1 VEGTPF
7 GRYRLQHLIGRGGMG
22 EVWRAFDTETQRV
35 VAIKLLP
42 AQMAS
47 DEEFIER
54 FRREARV
61 AAGLNSPNVVPIHNF
76 GEIDGRLYVDM
87 ALIDGRD
94 LQAVLDEGPMR
105 PDRAVRI
112 IEQVAAALRAAHTA
126 GLVHRD
132 VKPSN
137 ILLNADD
144 FAYLIDFGLARTDED
159 AGLTVTGHTVGT
171 FAYMAPE
178 RYEGRAVDSRTDVY
192 SLACVLYQCLTG
204 TRPFAGSGAQQM
216 LAHIQT
222 PPPRP
227 SDTVPGLPRG
237 LDAVVT
243 TGMAK
248 QVDAR
253 YPTIDGF
260 ARATR
265 EALTQT
271 APVSPQTRPWQQPPP
286 QQPPPTQQYRPPVPQ
301 PAAFSAPPHYGP
313 PPQSVVPRASA
324 SAPWFRR
331 TPVLVI
337 AACVAVAIVAV
348 TAVILTTTGGGSS
361 SSDGSTTAAA
371 PVEVNWGDQ
380 VDMPSEGLADL
391 GGMAINSKGN
401 VVGVCCKN
409 AVGSEGKNAIYQI
422 AADMQTPPKLVPLP
436 QIDTGPGTAAEG
448 DGTGYLAEVGGP
460 VIRIDQQDGFIPLD
474 FPNTERPAGIAVDG
488 GGAVYVI
495 NRLVAGDPP
504 KFTAE
509 VWKLDKG
516 ATESTTLPFNGPN
529 VGYGIAVDKDGAV
542 YVTDPV
548 AQGLQ
553 KLALG
558 ETKPTTIAFPA
569 APVAVAVDGD
579 GAVYAAT
586 SGVNGDAVYR
596 LPPGGDTP
604 EKLPISGIKV
614 PSDSL
619 AGLAVDRDGSVYV
632 ADVGGNRVVKLPRV
646 SP

>member
-1 VEGTPF
+1 MPF

-47 DEEFIER
+47 DAEFIER

-76 GEIDGRLYVDM
+76 GEIDGQLYVDM

-94 LQAVLDEGPMR
+94 LQAVLDEGGPMH
-105 PDRAVRI
+105 PERAVRV
-112 IEQVAAALRAAHTA
+112 IEQVAAALRAAHAA

-178 RYEGRAVDSRTDVY
+178 RYEGRAVDARTDVY

-204 TRPFAGSGAQQM
+204 KRPFAGSGAQQM

-227 SDTVPGLPRG
+227 SDTAPGLPRG
-237 LDAVVT
+237 LDAVVA

-260 ARATR
+260 ARAAR
-265 EALTQT
+265 QAL
-271 APVSPQTRPWQQPPP
+271 AHPGPSVGPPTRPWQPPP
-286 QQPPPTQQYRPPVPQ
+286 QQPQFRPSQ
-301 PAAFSAPPHYGP
+301 PAAFTAPPQYGP
-313 PPQSVVPRASA
+313 SQSVVPRAA
-324 SAPWFRR
+324 ATAPWFRR
-331 TPVLVI
+331 KPVLII
-337 AACVAVAIVAV
+337 AACVVVAMVAV
-348 TAVILTTTGGGSS
+348 TAAILTATRSDNVGGS
-361 SSDGSTTAAA
+361 GTTSAVAEN
-371 PVEVNWGDQ
+371 VRWGAQ
-380 VDMPSEGLADL
+380 VVLPSEGLTDL
-391 GGMAINSKGN
+391 AGITVNKDGD
-401 VVGVCCKN
+401 VVGVCCEKAVN
-409 AVGSEGKNAIYQI
+409 AGGNPAIYNIAVEAQDPPKVSPIPQFAVGPGIATDAEGNGYLAQVTGDVFRVDPEDGFVAVDFPKTDRPGGI
-422 AADMQTPPKLVPLP
+422 AAD
-436 QIDTGPGTAAEG
+436 A
-448 DGTGYLAEVGGP
+448 
-460 VIRIDQQDGFIPLD
+460 
-474 FPNTERPAGIAVDG
+474 N
-488 GGAVYVI
+488 GALYVI
-495 NRLVAGDPP
+495 NRTMAGDPP
-504 KFTAE
+504 TFTAE
-509 VWKLDKG
+509 VWKLDRG

-529 VGYGIAVDKDGAV
+529 VGFGIAVDKDGAV
-542 YVTDPV
+542 YVTDPA

-553 KLALG
+553 KLAPG
-558 ETKPTTIAFPA
+558 DTKPSFIEFPA
-569 APVAVAVDGD
+569 PPAGVAVDGD
-579 GAVYAAT
+579 GAVYAAAR
-586 SGVNGDAVYR
+586 GINGDAIYR
-596 LPPGGDTP
+596 LPPGADKP
-604 EKLPISGIKV
+604 EKLPITGITL
-614 PSDSL
+614 SDQL
-619 AGLAVDRDGSVYV
+619 AGIAVDTGGSVFV
-632 ADVGGNRVVKLPRV
+632 ADAGNNRVVKLPRETG
-646 SP
+646 